1 MCYSQIQQCVLLC
14 SMITSGGKRYSRAGL
29 YFVSWIEKFYQRE
42 AKLCEWRK
50 FPIWDFKYTFAVV
63 SLHNVDLNLLILF
76 YSYLLLAKLLFAN
89 YTGEARWLVKTSMSQ
104 NTPWNARF
112 TQAWTTTVL
121 STLDMN
127 LKSDCVQTNQGF
139 VLGFNLQHSW

>member
-63 SLHNVDLNLLILF
+63 SLHNVDFKPFDTFLQLF
-76 YSYLLLAKLLFAN
+76 TAGQASVRQLH
-89 YTGEARWLVKTSMSQ
+89 RWGKVIGQNKYVP